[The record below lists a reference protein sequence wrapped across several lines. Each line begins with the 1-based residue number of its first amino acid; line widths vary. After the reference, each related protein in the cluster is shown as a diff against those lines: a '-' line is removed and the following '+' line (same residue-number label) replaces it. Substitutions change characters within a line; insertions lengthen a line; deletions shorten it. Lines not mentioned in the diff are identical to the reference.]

1 MERRMID
8 MTAYKIDAVGPPW
21 RYVLRKYGEPVF
33 TSPAVC
39 MTRGDA
45 VRRGIIDRP
54 RLVASLEH
62 HEGSPQSKAGEREN
76 NF

>member
-1 MERRMID
+1 MID
-8 MTAYKIDAVGPPW
+8 MSAYKIDAVGPPW

-45 VRRGIIDRP
+45 VRCGIIDKP

-62 HEGSPQSKAGEREN
+62 QQESLRPKSGEQKS
-76 NF
+76 NFDVS

>member
-1 MERRMID
+1 MID
-8 MTAYKIDAVGPPW
+8 MSAYKIDAVGPPW

-62 HEGSPQSKAGEREN
+62 QQGSPQSKTGEQKKN
-76 NF
+76 SDVS

>member
-1 MERRMID
+1 MID
-8 MTAYKIDAVGPPW
+8 MSAYKIDAVGPPW

-39 MTRGDA
+39 MTRGEA
-45 VRRGIIDRP
+45 VRCGIIDRP

-62 HEGSPQSKAGEREN
+62 QHGNRRSKAEKHSDVS
-76 NF
+76 

>member
-1 MERRMID
+1 MID
-8 MTAYKIDAVGPPW
+8 MSAYKIDAVGPPW

-45 VRRGIIDRP
+45 VRSGIIDKP
-54 RLVASLEH
+54 RLVASLERH
-62 HEGSPQSKAGEREN
+62 QASPQGEAGKRHDHSDVS
-76 NF
+76 